1 MLNYYQLLLYFPT
14 KSVGILGNFQKKV
27 RSERKSF
34 YSLIRQKTIQF
45 WSRPSGKVGIY
56 R

>member
-14 KSVGILGNFQKKV
+14 KSVGIFGNCQKEV
-27 RSERKSF
+27 RNEQMSF
-34 YSLIRQKTIQF
+34 CSLIRQKTIQF